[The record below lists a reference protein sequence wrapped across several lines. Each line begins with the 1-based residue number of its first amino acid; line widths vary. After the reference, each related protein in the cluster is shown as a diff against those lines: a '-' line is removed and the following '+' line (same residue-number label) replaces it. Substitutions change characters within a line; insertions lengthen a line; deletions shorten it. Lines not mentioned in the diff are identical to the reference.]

1 MVIVSL
7 IAFIFVIGIIIL
19 VHEAGHFFTA
29 RKAGIKCNEF
39 SIGMGPVIKQWKSKE
54 TTISLRWIPLG
65 GYVSM
70 VDGNESDLYIDK
82 NKELGLNL
90 ESGSVSEII
99 CDSSIEAE
107 VKGIV
112 RRVALKGLHG
122 DPLEID
128 LEIDGEVKTFPVL
141 SNACYVLDKNTK
153 QELVPYEQSFDSKK
167 CWQRLIVLFAGAF
180 MNFVLGIVLCIIAS
194 FIQGTSNTNSAVI
207 GEVSEGYALSL
218 AGVQSGD
225 KIQSVTIGDKTIE
238 INTWTDFS
246 NAISENYRT
255 SVKNM
260 TLTYERDGATYTT
273 SEMTP
278 YIYIVKAGLT
288 NYNSNLYANE
298 SGKDGLVIGDVDSNY
313 GDYLSEGDV
322 ITQIKVAVYNT
333 ETKSYDINATYHDVT
348 SWDDILLYTL
358 GSNYDSTLA
367 SSYDNE
373 QITIKFLDR
382 IDNNGVITYEERES
396 NIYTAYSN
404 EVLDAQ
410 GYAAARFIFGAS
422 PTIHREFTSCMAQAF
437 TQFGSYTTQVVKT
450 LKSLLFPS
458 NGVRTIGAKNLSS
471 FVGIYNMVS
480 QYLTLGPA
488 TFLFFVAM
496 LTINIGIMNLL
507 PVPALDGGR
516 IIFVL
521 YEMLTGRKANKKFET
536 ILNFI
541 FYILIFAL
549 FIYITYN
556 DIMRMVK

>member
-141 SNACYVLDKNTK
+141 SNAFYVLDKNTK

-288 NYNSNLYANE
+288 NYNSNLYVNE
-298 SGKDGLVIGDVDSNY
+298 SGKDGLVIGEVDSNY

-471 FVGIYNMVS
+471 VVGIYNMVS

>member
-141 SNACYVLDKNTK
+141 SNAFYVLDKNTK

-207 GEVSEGYALSL
+207 GEVSEGYALAK

-260 TLTYERDGATYTT
+260 TLTYERDGVTYTT

-288 NYNSNLYANE
+288 NYNSNLYVNE
-298 SGKDGLVIGDVDSNY
+298 SGKDGLVIGEVDSNY

-333 ETKSYDINATYHDVT
+333 ETKSYDTNATYHDVT

-358 GSNYDSTLA
+358 GSNYDSTLS

-396 NIYTAYSN
+396 NVYTAYSN

-471 FVGIYNMVS
+471 VVGIYNMVS

>member
-7 IAFIFVIGIIIL
+7 VAFIFVIGIIIL

-90 ESGSVSEII
+90 ENGCVKEIV
-99 CDSSIEAE
+99 CNSTMDAD

-112 RRVALKGLHG
+112 KRVELKSKHG
-122 DPLEID
+122 EPLEID
-128 LEIDGEVKTFPVL
+128 LEIDGEIKTFPVL
-141 SNACYVLDKNTK
+141 ANACYVLDKSTK
-153 QELVPYEQSFDSKK
+153 QELVPYNQSFDSKK

-180 MNFVLGIVLCIIAS
+180 MNFVLGIILCIIAS
-194 FIQGTSNTNSAVI
+194 FIQGTANTNSSVI
-207 GEVSEGYALSL
+207 GEVSEGYALANAKVQ
-218 AGVQSGD
+218 AGDQ
-225 KIQSVTIGDKTIE
+225 ITEVTINGTSYSVSSWNE
-238 INTWTDFS
+238 FS
-246 NAISENYRT
+246 DVISENYT
-255 SVKNM
+255 THVYPM
-260 TLTYERDGATYTT
+260 TLTYVRDGNTYKA
-273 SEMTP
+273 ENLDP

-288 NYNSNLYANE
+288 NYEAEKYKNE
-298 SGKDGLVIGDVDSNY
+298 SGEEGVIVGSVDSNY
-313 GDYLSEGDV
+313 GDSFGEGDI
-322 ITQIKVAVYNT
+322 ITSIKVAVYDNNA
-333 ETKSYDINATYHDVT
+333 KVYDPTAKFEPVS
-348 SWDDILLYTL
+348 SWDDILTYTL
-358 GSNYDSTLA
+358 GSNYNNSLNTCN
-367 SSYDNE
+367 DNE
-373 QITIKFLDR
+373 QITIKYLDR
-382 IDNNGVITYEERES
+382 IEKDGVVTYEEKTT
-396 NIYTAYSN
+396 NVYTAYSN

-410 GYAAARFIFGAS
+410 GYSAVRFIFGAS
-422 PTIHREFTSCMAQAF
+422 PTTHREFSSCMKQAF
-437 TQFGSYTTQVVKT
+437 SQFWSYFTQVVKT

-471 FVGIYNMVS
+471 VVGIYSMVS
-480 QYLTLGPA
+480 QYLALGAA

-496 LTINIGIMNLL
+496 LSINIGIMNLL

-521 YEMLTGRKANKKFET
+521 YEMITGRKANKKFET

-541 FYILIFAL
+541 FYILLFAL
-549 FIYITYN
+549 FIFITYN
-556 DIMRMVK
+556 DILRLAK

>member
-1 MVIVSL
+1 MVIISL

-70 VDGNESDLYIDK
+70 VDGNESDLYIEK

-90 ESGSVSEII
+90 ENGCVTEIV
-99 CDSSIEAE
+99 CDSSISSD
-107 VKGIV
+107 VCGIV
-112 RRVALKGLHG
+112 KRVELKSKHG
-122 DPLEID
+122 EKLEID
-128 LEIDGEVKTFPVL
+128 LEIDGEIKTYPVL
-141 SNACYVLDKNTK
+141 ETACYVLDKSTK
-153 QELVPYEQSFDSKK
+153 QQLVPYNQSFDSKK

-194 FIQGTSNTNSAVI
+194 FIQGTSNTTSSVI
-207 GEVSEGYALSL
+207 GEVSAGYALES
-218 AGVQSGD
+218 AGVQAGD
-225 KIQSVTIGDKTIE
+225 KITSVSINGTSYE
-238 INTWTDFS
+238 ISTWNDFS
-246 NAISENYRT
+246 NVLSSAYT
-255 SVKNM
+255 KNVYPM
-260 TLTYERDGATYTT
+260 TLTYSRDGASYTT
-273 SEMTP
+273 EELNP

-288 NYNSNLYANE
+288 NNNAEKYTNE
-298 SGKDGLVIGDVDSNY
+298 SGQSGLVIGSVDTNY
-313 GDYLSEGDV
+313 GDDFTEGDV
-322 ITQIKVAVYNT
+322 ITAIKVAVYDTNA
-333 ETKSYDINATYHDVT
+333 KIYDPTAEFKPVS
-348 SWDDILLYTL
+348 SWDDILSNTL
-358 GSNYDSTLA
+358 GQNYNGTL
-367 SSYDNE
+367 SSCNDNE
-373 QITIKFLDR
+373 QITIKYLDR
-382 IDNNGVITYEERES
+382 IEKDGVVTYEEKTT
-396 NIYTAYSN
+396 NVYTAYSN

-410 GYAAARFIFGAS
+410 GYAAVRFIFGAS

-437 TQFGSYTTQVVKT
+437 EKFWSYFTQVVKT

-471 FVGIYNMVS
+471 VVGIYSMVS

-488 TFLFFVAM
+488 IFLFFVAM

-521 YEMLTGRKANKKFET
+521 YEMLTGRKPNKKFET

-549 FIYITYN
+549 FIFITYN
-556 DIMRMVK
+556 DILRLAK